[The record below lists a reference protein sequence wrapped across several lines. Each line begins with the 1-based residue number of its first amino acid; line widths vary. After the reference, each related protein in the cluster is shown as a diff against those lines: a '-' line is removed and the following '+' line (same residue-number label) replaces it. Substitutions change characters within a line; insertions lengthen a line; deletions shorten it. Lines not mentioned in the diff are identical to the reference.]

1 MLKSQNN
8 HNYCFNIEYYSF
20 NPFLNRDIVAE
31 LNFPLEAKVTAA
43 PSLNIRKTPDLN
55 LDPIGSISQGQE
67 VLLLEQVEGQP
78 INGDTIWYRIDFK
91 NQYGYVSA
99 QFIEITPWDPEL
111 PPVADDQDFELYLEQ
126 QGFLLVTELHYI
138 ICIINIHIGS
148 LRRFI

>member
-1 MLKSQNN
+1 
-8 HNYCFNIEYYSF
+8 
-20 NPFLNRDIVAE
+20 LNRDIVAE

-99 QFIEITPWDPEL
+99 PI
-111 PPVADDQDFELYLEQ
+111 Y
-126 QGFLLVTELHYI
+126 
-138 ICIINIHIGS
+138 
-148 LRRFI
+148 